1 MVMVRKQ
8 IVRAATV
15 LTFCAALAGVAL
27 ATTPAGVLSGTVVA
41 RGSFQDPVDLTF
53 KVDGGPSEVI
63 HVKGAAQT
71 VMQEI
76 VLGPNGS
83 TGWHS
88 HPGPVVVVIKSGT
101 MTFYDHT
108 CVVRTYRAGEAFVD
122 SGQGH
127 VHIAKNLDQT
137 QNLTLWAT
145 YFDVPAGAPFR
156 IDAPDPG
163 TCSF

>member
-1 MVMVRKQ
+1 MVSKR
-8 IVRAATV
+8 IVRAAMV
-15 LTFCAALAGVAL
+15 LTFGGALGAVAF
-27 ATTPAGVLSGTVVA
+27 ATAPSGVLSGTVAA
-41 RGSFQDPVDLTF
+41 RGSFVDPVDIKF
-53 KVDGGPSEVI
+53 KVDGGSNEVI
-63 HVKGAAQT
+63 HVNGARET

-76 VLGPNGS
+76 VLAPNGS

-127 VHIAKNLDQT
+127 VHIARNLDQA

-145 YFDVPAGAPFR
+145 YFDVPPGGAFR
-156 IDAPDPG
+156 LDAPDPG

>member
-1 MVMVRKQ
+1 MVSRQV
-8 IVRAATV
+8 VRAALV
-15 LTFCAALAGVAL
+15 LTFGGALAGVAL
-27 ATTPAGVLSGTVVA
+27 ATPPSGVLSGTVVA
-41 RGSFQDPVDLTF
+41 RGVFQDPVDLKF
-53 KVDGGPSEVI
+53 KVDGGSSEVI
-63 HVKGAAQT
+63 HVTGAGET

-76 VLGPNGS
+76 VLAPNGS

-108 CVVRTYRAGEAFVD
+108 CVVRTYTAGQAFVD

-127 VHIAKNLDQT
+127 THIAKNLDQT

-145 YFDVPAGAPFR
+145 YFDVPAGGAFR
-156 IDAPDPG
+156 INADDPG

>member
-1 MVMVRKQ
+1 MVKKQ
-8 IVRAATV
+8 IVRAAVV
-15 LTFCAALAGVAL
+15 LTFAGTLTGVAL
-27 ATTPAGVLSGTVVA
+27 ATPPSGVLSGTVVA
-41 RGSFQDPVDLTF
+41 RASFVDPVDIKF
-53 KVDGGPSEVI
+53 KVDDGSSEVI
-63 HVKGAAQT
+63 HVTGAGET

-76 VLGPNGS
+76 VLAPNGS

-88 HPGPVVVVIKSGT
+88 HPGPVVVLIKSGT

-108 CVVRTYRAGEAFVD
+108 CVLRTYTQGQAFVD

-145 YFDVPAGAPFR
+145 YFDVPAGGAFR
-156 IDAPDPG
+156 INADDPG

>member
-1 MVMVRKQ
+1 MISKQ
-8 IVRAATV
+8 VIRAAMV
-15 LTFCAALAGVAL
+15 VALGGAVAGVAL
-27 ATTPAGVLSGTVVA
+27 ATPPSGVLSGTVVA
-41 RGSFQDPVDLTF
+41 RGSFQDPVDIRF
-53 KVDGGPSEVI
+53 KVDGGSTEVI
-63 HVKGAAQT
+63 HVKGAGET

-76 VLGPNGS
+76 VLAPNGS

-101 MTFYDHT
+101 MTFYDDT
-108 CVVRTYRAGEAFVD
+108 CVVRTYTAGQAFVD

-127 VHIAKNLDQT
+127 VHIARNLDQT

-145 YFDVPAGAPFR
+145 YFDVPPGGAFR
-156 IDAPDPG
+156 INVNDPG

>member
-1 MVMVRKQ
+1 MISKQ
-8 IVRAATV
+8 VLRAAMVVTLAGAV
-15 LTFCAALAGVAL
+15 AGVAV
-27 ATTPAGVLSGTVVA
+27 ATPPSGVLSGTVVA
-41 RGSFQDPVDLTF
+41 RGSFQDPVDIKF
-53 KVDGGPSEVI
+53 KVDGGSKEVI
-63 HVKGAAQT
+63 HVKGAGET

-76 VLGPNGS
+76 VLAPNGS

-101 MTFYDHT
+101 MTFYDDT
-108 CVVRTYRAGEAFVD
+108 CVVRTYTAGEAFVD

-145 YFDVPAGAPFR
+145 YFDVPAGGAFR
-156 IDAPDPG
+156 INANDPG